1 METASS
7 EARFLRVQLEVS
19 QAALSSLQPDPLIQ
33 TLLDTIC
40 QAQGYRYGMYWRV
53 VEDTHEAVVPA
64 TFGEAMGRSR
74 GWQQNLGDPGCY
86 IAQAIR
92 TRQPLRLNRIQEGP
106 FGRHPMLRSLN
117 AQAVLALPLVQ
128 RAGQVVGVLAFAD
141 KENPERFTADDL
153 TQGMILAHQVA
164 RALENAESFR
174 HVQRLETEYRLV
186 IESLQDAVYIVDAG
200 GRMTFANPALAR
212 LTGYPVEALLG
223 HLATAFYAPSLQPR
237 LADARQ
243 TSPGERVPPPL
254 EMEVTRSDGAQVPVE
269 LSMTNLLVDGQM
281 VGHIAVVRD
290 ATARK
295 RPEEKFRIVV
305 EAAPNAMLMIDQ
317 AGTIVLV
324 NAQAEALFGY
334 SRAELIG
341 QPVERLVPERYRRQ
355 HPAHR
360 TAFFAA
366 PGVRPMGAGRD
377 LYGLH
382 KDGHEIPVEI
392 GLNPL
397 TTEEGT
403 FVLAAIIDI
412 TARKRAEDRFRAAV
426 ESAPNAV
433 VIVDHVGKILLV
445 NSQTEQLFGYNRE
458 ALIEQPV
465 EILVPERF
473 RRQHPAYRAGFF
485 AEPRSRPMGAGRDL
499 YGLRKDGTE
508 FPVEIGLNPIKT
520 EEGTLVLSAIVDI
533 TARKRAEE
541 QLRQAAAELARSN
554 AELEQFAYVA
564 SHDLQ
569 EPLRAV
575 AGCVQALQQRYHGTL
590 DAHADEFIKHAVD
603 GAIRMQSLINDLLDY
618 ARVAT
623 RGKPFV
629 PTDCAA
635 IVRSA
640 LANLEVVMTERGA
653 LVTYEDLPTVM
664 ADPTQLTQLF
674 QNLIG
679 NACKFRSQRPPAIHI
694 AAEHKEGAWV
704 FAVCD
709 NGIGIEPQYF
719 ARIFGLFQR
728 LHTRVEFAGTGIGL
742 AICKKIVERHGGRI
756 WVESQPHQEST
767 FYFSIP
773 EPR

>member
-1 METASS
+1 METSS
-7 EARFLRVQLEVS
+7 AEGRFLWVQLEVA
-19 QAALSSLQPDPLIQ
+19 QAALSSLPPDPLMQ

-40 QAQGYRYGMYWRV
+40 RAQDYRYGLYWRV

-64 TFGEAMGRSR
+64 TFGEAMGRFL
-74 GWQQNLGDPGCY
+74 GWRQDLGDPGSY
-86 IAQAIR
+86 VAEAIR
-92 TRQPLRLNRIQEGP
+92 TRQPLSLNRLQEGA
-106 FGRHPMLRSLN
+106 FGRHPMIQCLN
-117 AQAVLALPLVQ
+117 AQAVLALPLVH
-128 RAGQVVGVLAFAD
+128 RAGHVVGALAFAD

-153 TQGMILAHQVA
+153 TQGMILAHQMA

-174 HVQRLETEYRLV
+174 HVQRLEAQYRLV
-186 IESLQDAVYIVDAG
+186 IESLQDAVYIVDAE
-200 GRMTFANPALAR
+200 GRITFANPALAR

-223 HLATAFYAPSLQPR
+223 HLATAFYASTIPPL
-237 LADARQ
+237 LLDARQ
-243 TSPGERVPPPL
+243 TFPGELLPPPI
-254 EMEVTRSDGAQVPVE
+254 EVEVIRSDGAQVPVE

-295 RPEEKFRIVV
+295 RAEEKFRLVV
-305 EAAPNAMLMIDQ
+305 EAAPNAMLMINQ

-324 NAQAEALFGY
+324 NAQTEALFGY
-334 SRAELIG
+334 PRAELIG
-341 QPVERLVPERYRRQ
+341 QPVERLVPERYRCQ

-382 KDGHEIPVEI
+382 KNGHEIPIEI

-433 VIVDHVGKILLV
+433 VIVDHLGKILLV
-445 NSQTEQLFGYNRE
+445 NAQTEQLFGYSRE
-458 ALIEQPV
+458 ALIDQPV

-485 AEPRSRPMGAGRDL
+485 AEPRSRPMGEGRDL

-508 FPVEIGLNPIKT
+508 FPIEIGLNPIKT

-541 QLRQAAAELARSN
+541 QLRQAAAELVRSN

-603 GAIRMQSLINDLLDY
+603 GAIRMQTLINDLLDY
-618 ARVAT
+618 SRVAM

-635 IVRSA
+635 IVRSV
-640 LANLEVVMTERGA
+640 LANLEVAMTESGA
-653 LVTYEDLPTVM
+653 RVTYTDLPTVM

-694 AAEHKEGAWV
+694 AAEHQEGAWV
-704 FAVCD
+704 FAVRD

-719 ARIFGLFQR
+719 ERIFGLFQR
-728 LHTRVEFAGTGIGL
+728 LHTRVEYAGTGIGL
-742 AICKKIVERHGGRI
+742 AICKRIVERHGGRI
-756 WVESQPHQEST
+756 WVESRPQQEST
-767 FYFSIP
+767 FYFTIP
-773 EPR
+773 EQR